1 MPLIF
6 LIIALSLIFPANSFA
21 HELPNLGDVSRATIS
36 AHEERQLG
44 VNIMRQIRADP
55 SYMDDPEIAS
65 YLSNL
70 GHRLIVNSDEADAN
84 QLFEFFAV
92 DDPSIN
98 AFALPG
104 GFMGFNSGLI
114 IAAQSESELAA
125 VKAAQRPVELGQ
137 QMLELQ
143 IRHARLWY
151 AGQRDNWTLAV
162 FQLAEFREAIDG
174 IVEANGEHPALQ
186 PERLADVMPMH
197 MGPPLKALQAAVD
210 GKDRAAFTAAYD
222 QLTAACNA
230 CHEAASFG
238 FNRFQRPRTPLLDN
252 QQYGTAPDAAD

>member
-1 MPLIF
+1 MFQRLICAG
-6 LIIALSLIFPANSFA
+6 IALAAFA
-21 HELPNLGDVSRATIS
+21 SGSV
-36 AHEERQLG
+36 
-44 VNIMRQIRADP
+44 RAD
-55 SYMDDPEIAS
+55 DDAG
-65 YLSNL
+65 L
-70 GHRLIVNSDEADAN
+70 A
-84 QLFEFFAV
+84 
-92 DDPSIN
+92 
-98 AFALPG
+98 ALKARV
-104 GFMGFNSGLI
+104 
-114 IAAQSESELAA
+114 AALESELAA
-125 VKAAQRPVELGQ
+125 LKAAQRPVELGQ

-174 IVEANGEHPALQ
+174 IIEANGEHPALQ
-186 PERLADVMPMH
+186 PERLADVMPAH

-222 QLTAACNA
+222 QLTGACNA

-252 QQYGTAPDAAD
+252 QQYGPGPDAAD